1 MQTLSFDVS
10 GMTCG
15 GCTGSVQRAL
25 SKIDGVSHAEVSL
38 RPGVATV
45 VADPSRVT
53 SAQIQMVIAGLGYP
67 AKARPTEHDEKVR
80 P

>member
-15 GCTGSVQRAL
+15 GCTGSVQRVL

-45 VADPSRVT
+45 VADPARVT
-53 SAQIQMVIAGLGYP
+53 SAQIEAAITQLGYP
-67 AKARPTEHDEKVR
+67 AKARGAVLDGHAPA
-80 P
+80 

>member
-1 MQTLSFDVS
+1 MQTLSFDVR

-25 SKIDGVSHAEVSL
+25 SKLDGVSHAEVSL

-45 VADPSRVT
+45 VADPARVT
-53 SAQIQMVIAGLGYP
+53 PAQIESAIAGLGYAAKVHP
-67 AKARPTEHDEKVR
+67 AEHDEQAQ

>member
-25 SKIDGVSHAEVSL
+25 SQIDGVSHAEVSL
-38 RPGVATV
+38 RPGLATV
-45 VADPSRVT
+45 VIDSDRITP
-53 SAQIQMVIAGLGYP
+53 AQIESAITRLGYP
-67 AKARPTEHDEKVR
+67 AKARPAAHDEKAT

>member
-25 SKIDGVSHAEVSL
+25 SQIDGVSHAEVSL
-38 RPGVATV
+38 RPGLATV
-45 VADPSRVT
+45 VIDSDRITP
-53 SAQIQMVIAGLGYP
+53 AQIESAITRLGYP
-67 AKARPTEHDEKVR
+67 AKARSAAHDEKAT